1 MIIQELCDSFKSE
14 ILQKGHDIT
23 ADTFK
28 LALYDSSASLDRT
41 TTVYSTTNEITD
53 SGYTAGGKT
62 LTGGAV
68 TLDSGV
74 AVVDFDDA
82 VWTSASFT
90 TRGGLIYN
98 TSNSNKA
105 VAVLN
110 FGIDQVSTIT
120 FTYQFPNADAASG
133 IIRIT

>member
-1 MIIQELCDSFKSE
+1 MTHLLHWIEL
-14 ILQKGHDIT
+14 L
-23 ADTFK
+23 
-28 LALYDSSASLDRT
+28 L
-41 TTVYSTTNEITD
+41 
-53 SGYTAGGKT
+53 
-62 LTGGAV
+62 
-68 TLDSGV
+68 LDSGV